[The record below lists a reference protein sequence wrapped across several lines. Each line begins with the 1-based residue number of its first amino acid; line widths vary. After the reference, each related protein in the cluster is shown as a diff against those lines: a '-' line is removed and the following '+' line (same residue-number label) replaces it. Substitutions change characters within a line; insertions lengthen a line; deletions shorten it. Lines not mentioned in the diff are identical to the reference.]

1 MDGRAPT
8 STPNEIDAPPPPP
21 DWGSRPVFQPRQK
34 VPKWAYTLMGFLLAI
49 GIAVAV
55 AWPINVPYFAL
66 SPGPVNDVTDFISVD
81 DPAEETG
88 DLFFLTV
95 SLREVNLL
103 EYLAALL
110 DDQVDL
116 NPRESIRPAGVT
128 PADLRAQNLA
138 LMDISKQNAVF
149 VALTKL
155 GYDVT
160 FEGSGALVSTVIEG
174 SAADGVLFPQDI
186 IVAVDGIP
194 TEFQTDLVDLMVGFG
209 PGDRITLSV
218 LRSAEDAEPE
228 SLDIAI
234 TLGVFRSVDDDGNI
248 SVIESRGMIGVLLI
262 EAPTTVS
269 FPVDVTIDSQNIGGP
284 SAGLMFTLEIINQ
297 LSEADITR
305 GHRIAG
311 TGTID
316 NEGVVGAIGGVRQK
330 VYGAI
335 DAGAEYVF
343 VPAGN
348 FDAAIEAA
356 ADDIEVVRVD
366 TIDDALEF
374 LETLTTA

>member
-1 MDGRAPT
+1 M
-8 STPNEIDAPPPPP
+8 EIDLPPPPP
-21 DWGSRPVFQPRQK
+21 DWGSQAVFQPREK
-34 VPKWAYTLMGFLLAI
+34 IPKWAYALMGFLLAV

-95 SLREVNLL
+95 SLKEVNLL
-103 EYLAALL
+103 EYLAVLL

-116 NPRESIRPAGVT
+116 NPRETIRPAGVT

-160 FEGSGALVSTVIEG
+160 FEGSGALVSTIIEG
-174 SAADGVLFPQDI
+174 SAADGVLFPEDI
-186 IVAVDGIP
+186 IVAVDGIA
-194 TEFQTDLVDLMVGFG
+194 TEFQTDLIDLMPAYG
-209 PGDRITLSV
+209 PGDTISLSI
-218 LRSAEDAEPE
+218 LRPVEDAGPE
-228 SLDIAI
+228 SLEIAI
-234 TLGVFRSVDDDGNI
+234 TLGVFRSVDEEGNE
-248 SVIESRGMIGVLLI
+248 SVIEGRGMIGVLLI
-262 EAPTTVS
+262 EAPTNVV
-269 FPVDVTIDSQNIGGP
+269 FPVDVAIDSQNIGGP

-316 NEGVVGAIGGVRQK
+316 NQGAVGSIGGIRQK
-330 VYGAI
+330 IYGAI
-335 DAGAEYVF
+335 DAGAQYVF

-348 FDAAIEAA
+348 FDAALEAA
-356 ADDIEVVRVD
+356 ADDIEVVRVN
-366 TIDDALEF
+366 TIDDALDF
-374 LETLTTA
+374 LDTLTAA